1 MKFIKMIKFVNIKKI
16 KNNSKIHFK
25 YFVNKINN
33 LFYYIKI
40 YKF

>member
-16 KNNSKIHFK
+16 KKKFKNSIKIF
-25 YFVNKINN
+25 FNKINK